1 MYLKTINQSNHSN
14 LSSSWKICVLPNSS
28 SLKKERKFTS
38 IENSEDTSNLS
49 FMSGYDAYFYNDI
62 EGYYRKKLDLQIPA
76 WVISKTLA
84 LLREKTNKRPS
95 NVQGPNHLLY

>member
-1 MYLKTINQSNHSN
+1 
-14 LSSSWKICVLPNSS
+14 
-28 SLKKERKFTS
+28 
-38 IENSEDTSNLS
+38 
-49 FMSGYDAYFYNDI
+49 MSGYDAYFYNDI